1 MTFRQMI
8 DKVILDAGILEDEMF
23 PEARVKQEL
32 NDAQRSVQVKL
43 NGLGLKKW
51 ETSSSPS
58 VSDTTWAGY
67 NVSYVS
73 VPTDMLEGDNIVNA
87 VTVSSSISGYASM
100 IDESKFYERI
110 KNTYLIPTAKYPVMV
125 RLDQKLYFFP
135 RPTSVS
141 LVYRKYLPTL
151 TGDSD
156 VSSLPLEYH
165 DLMVKKAVLEI
176 KKAKENQMFIVEDSK
191 LDKEVEETYVK
202 NALNKQ
208 EVMNDAK

>member
-8 DKVILDAGILEDEMF
+8 DKTILDAGILEDEIF
-23 PEARVKQEL
+23 PEARVKEEL
-32 NDAQRSVQVKL
+32 NLAQRAIQVKL

-58 VSDTTWAGY
+58 VSNTTWAGY

-73 VPTDMLEGDNIVNA
+73 IPTDMLEGNNIVNA
-87 VTVSSSISGYASM
+87 VTSATGGNGYATM

-151 TGDSD
+151 TSDSD
-156 VSSLPLEYH
+156 VSGLPLEYH
-165 DLMVKKAVLEI
+165 DLMVQKAVLEI
-176 KKAKENQMFIVEDSK
+176 KKAKENQMFIVEDRK
-191 LDKEVEETYVK
+191 LDKEVETTYVK